1 MAGEGVL
8 PGGDTPTVTSERRKR
23 RGGGQCAVT
32 NGDQKWRAAFLS
44 KEGSGLHRGIQS
56 SRILSGVPVGDRVL
70 AGAVLF
76 TQAGTLRT
84 HPVDCGWSSCGR
96 SGNGH
101 PASCV
106 PRVGHS
112 TPPDFLQTHSLSL
125 PPGCT
130 ARWQSSGPQ
139 GWPLD
144 GKREWGGP
152 RYSAWTRLPSP
163 GSLLPPGNPGS
174 GLILGAYLGCSGCPP
189 SLGSRP
195 SLSGSRQQAGS
206 LAVWV
211 HGAGGGNKMAAFSPI
226 PGNGLGHCL
235 WSPAL

>member
-1 MAGEGVL
+1 MAEGRWRWLQSWATAPARGCRMAGEGVL

-139 GWPLD
+139 GWPLQ
-144 GKREWGGP
+144 GLRWMERENGVDP
-152 RYSAWTRLPSP
+152 DI
-163 GSLLPPGNPGS
+163 PPGPGFPPQAACC
-174 GLILGAYLGCSGCPP
+174 LQETPDLG
-189 SLGSRP
+189 
-195 SLSGSRQQAGS
+195 
-206 LAVWV
+206 
-211 HGAGGGNKMAAFSPI
+211 
-226 PGNGLGHCL
+226 
-235 WSPAL
+235 

>member
-1 MAGEGVL
+1 MAGGFSEQRGQWAPQRDPEL
-8 PGGDTPTVTSERRKR
+8 KNSKWGACRGQGPGWGCAFHAGWNSADPPSRLWLEQLWQVWERP
-23 RGGGQCAVT
+23 
-32 NGDQKWRAAFLS
+32 
-44 KEGSGLHRGIQS
+44 
-56 SRILSGVPVGDRVL
+56 SRQL
-70 AGAVLF
+70 
-76 TQAGTLRT
+76 
-84 HPVDCGWSSCGR
+84 C
-96 SGNGH
+96 
-101 PASCV
+101 
-106 PRVGHS
+106 
-112 TPPDFLQTHSLSL
+112 
-125 PPGCT
+125 
-130 ARWQSSGPQ
+130 PQ
-139 GWPLD
+139 GWAQHSSRLPADAFTEPAPRLHSQVAKQWPSGLASARAAVD

-174 GLILGAYLGCSGCPP
+174 GLILGVYLGCSGCPP

-195 SLSGSRQQAGS
+195 SLSGSKQQAGS